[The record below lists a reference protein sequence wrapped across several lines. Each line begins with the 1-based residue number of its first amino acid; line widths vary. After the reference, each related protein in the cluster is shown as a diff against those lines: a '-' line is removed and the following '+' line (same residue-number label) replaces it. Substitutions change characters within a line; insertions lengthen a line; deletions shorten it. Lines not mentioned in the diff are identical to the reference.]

1 MQGIVIL
8 GGKGTRLNLF
18 SRRVSNKALTLVYDR
33 CVFEYPLNT
42 LVKAG
47 ITDIVLVVG
56 ERYAG
61 NLLDVVGDGKE
72 FGVKNLTYVYQ
83 REAGGIS
90 QAIHLAKGSIHD
102 KCAVI
107 LGDNFFED
115 DITEYVKRFE
125 KQDQGCGL
133 FVKEVEDPERYGV
146 AEISPRKCRCG
157 GVVKEKECGHSF
169 NVDNIIEKPKDPKT
183 NTAVTGLYFYDNT
196 LFEKIEALKPSARG
210 ELEVTDLNM
219 LYVEEGSCQAYP
231 IKGYWNDMGTFD
243 SILDTGNFVRDNE
256 FKLNYTI
263 NAWDN

>member
-18 SRRVSNKALTLVYDR
+18 SRRVNNKALALVYDR

-61 NLLDVVGDGKE
+61 NLLNVVGDGKE
-72 FGVKNLTYVYQ
+72 FGVEKLTYVYQ
-83 REAGGIS
+83 KDAGGIS
-90 QAIHLAKGSIHD
+90 QAINLAKGSIHD

-115 DITEYVKRFE
+115 DITEYVEEFKKR
-125 KQDQGCGL
+125 KKGCSL
-133 FVKEVEDPERYGV
+133 FIKEVHDPQRYGV
-146 AEISPRKCRCG
+146 AE
-157 GVVKEKECGHSF
+157 VVPLKGPGPESYDVE
-169 NVDNIIEKPKDPKT
+169 NIVEKPKNPKT
-183 NTAVTGLYFYDNT
+183 STAVTGLYFYDNT
-196 LFEKIEALKPSARG
+196 LFEKIECLKPSERG

-219 LYVEEGSCQAYP
+219 LYVREGSCQAYP
-231 IKGYWNDMGTFD
+231 VKGYWNDMGTFD
-243 SILDTGNFVRDNE
+243 SILDTSNFVRKNN
-256 FKLNYTI
+256 FKLTYSI
-263 NAWDN
+263 SAWDNNWIIY